1 MANHRHLVQ
10 LLLLAVVRPADGAGP
25 PPTGGTQDCPGTLWN
40 DTLDSASWGGHLPGV
55 SLTLLLTLFLTLAL
69 ALTLTLTETLALT
82 RT

>member
-40 DTLDSASWGGHLPGV
+40 DTLYSASWRGHLPGV
-55 SLTLLLTLFLTLAL
+55 SLLLTLFLILAL
-69 ALTLTLTETLALT
+69 ALTLTLTVTLALP

>member
-1 MANHRHLVQ
+1 MDNRHVVQ
-10 LLLLAVVRPADGAGP
+10 LLLLAVVRSADGAGP

-40 DTLDSASWGGHLPGV
+40 DTLDSTSWGGHLPGV

-69 ALTLTLTETLALT
+69 ALTLTLTVTLALP